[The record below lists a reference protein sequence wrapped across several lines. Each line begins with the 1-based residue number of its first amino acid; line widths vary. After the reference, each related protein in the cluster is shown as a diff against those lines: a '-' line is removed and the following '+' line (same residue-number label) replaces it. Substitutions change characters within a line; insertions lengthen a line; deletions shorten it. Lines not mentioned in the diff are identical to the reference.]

1 MARTFPDDL
10 PAAPASER
18 VVFGALQTRLPDPWQ
33 VWHGVAYS
41 AAQTGAEG
49 EMDFVVA
56 HPDRGLVVIEVKG
69 GQLTCR
75 GGRWC
80 QDGRRLREA
89 PAAQATRE
97 AHALVRAWESRFN
110 APPPF
115 PVAHA
120 VWFPGVKPFVP
131 EPLDLAGITLYADDL
146 RDPESA
152 LVRLLAAEGHAV
164 KAPVDFAA
172 LEALLSP
179 TVEVHRDWVLRRDLQ
194 DASIARLTEEQARA
208 FDAFAEFRRFRVRG
222 CAGSGKTLLALRQAR
237 VWAAQGKRVLLLCFN
252 LLLAERLRELVRD
265 VANIRAVAV
274 NDLFCELLGRED
286 DKSEDFWANLARDA
300 LVPARELGARRAFDA
315 VIVDEGQDFSPAHWA
330 AVQVLVPEDANF
342 LIFYDPAQN
351 IFARDP
357 TAMPLFG
364 GPDAV
369 LTTNCRNTRGVFAT
383 LRPYA
388 PDGVRPFPN
397 APAGDATEIYRAD
410 NQIALRARLRALLD
424 RLIHRE
430 GVPEEDIL
438 LIGARAEK
446 NMFIKDIRAAYPGL
460 RYYTYRKFKGLEAPI
475 LILLDVRE
483 GDPQWDRSARY
494 TAISRAVHRL
504 FILELPP
511 QSRMS
516 TKKPSATET
525 FFVG

>member
-18 VVFGALQTRLPDPWQ
+18 VVFAALKARLPTPWQ

-41 AAQTGAEG
+41 AAQTGEEG
-49 EMDFVVA
+49 EADFVAA
-56 HPDRGLVVIEVKG
+56 HPAHGLVVIEVKG

-75 GGRWC
+75 EGQWF
-80 QDGRRLREA
+80 QDGRRLRKA
-89 PAAQATRE
+89 PATQATRE
-97 AHALVRAWESRFN
+97 AHALVRAWEARFG

-115 PVAHA
+115 PIAHA
-120 VWFPGVKPFVP
+120 VWFPGIHPFVP
-131 EPLDLAGITLYADDL
+131 EPLDLAGITLYSDDL
-146 RDPESA
+146 RAPEPA
-152 LVRLLAAEGHAV
+152 LLRLLATEGHAV
-164 KAPVDFAA
+164 KAPLDLAA
-172 LEALLSP
+172 LESLLSP
-179 TVEVHRDWVLRRDLQ
+179 TVDLRRDWGLRRDLQ
-194 DASIARLTEEQARA
+194 DASIAQLTEEQARA

-237 VWAAQGKRVLLLCFN
+237 VWAKQGKRVLLLCFN
-252 LLLAERLRELVRD
+252 LLLAERLRELVGAT
-265 VANIRAVAV
+265 ANIRAVAV
-274 NDLFCELLGRED
+274 NDLFCELLGRKD
-286 DKSEDFWANLARDA
+286 DGTKAFWADLVRDA
-300 LVPARELGARRAFDA
+300 IVPARQLADQRAFNA
-315 VIVDEGQDFSPAHWA
+315 VIVDEGQDFSPAQWA
-330 AVQVLVPEDANF
+330 AVRALVPEDANF

-351 IFARDP
+351 IFERDP
-357 TAMPLFG
+357 AAMPSFG

-410 NQIALRARLRALLD
+410 NQVALRARLRGLLD
-424 RLIHRE
+424 RLIRRE
-430 GVPEEDIL
+430 GVPAEDIL
-438 LIGARAEK
+438 LIGARALP
-446 NMFIKDIRAAYPGL
+446 NMALLDILKTYPGL

-483 GDPQWDRSARY
+483 GDPMWDRSARY

-511 QSRMS
+511 QTRMS

>member
-18 VVFGALQTRLPDPWQ
+18 VVFAALKARLPDPWQ

-75 GGRWC
+75 GGRWF

-97 AHALVRAWESRFN
+97 AHALVRAWEARFG

-131 EPLDLAGITLYADDL
+131 EPLDLAGITLYANAL
-146 RDPESA
+146 RDPEPA
-152 LVRLLAAEGHAV
+152 LLRLLAAEGHAV
-164 KAPVDFAA
+164 KAPVDLAA
-172 LEALLSP
+172 LESLLSP
-179 TVEVHRDWVLRRDLQ
+179 TVDLRRDWVLRRDLQ

-237 VWAAQGKRVLLLCFN
+237 VWAAQGKHVLLLCFN

-265 VANIRAVAV
+265 CANIRAVAV
-274 NDLFCELLGRED
+274 NDLFCELLGRKD
-286 DKSEDFWANLARDA
+286 DGTKAFWADLARDA
-300 LVPARELGARRAFDA
+300 VVPARKLAAQRAFDA
-315 VIVDEGQDFSPAHWA
+315 VIIDEGQDFSPAHWA
-330 AVQVLVPEDANF
+330 AVQALVPEDANF

-357 TAMPLFG
+357 AAMPAFG

-369 LTTNCRNTRGVFAT
+369 LTTNCRNTRGVFET

-388 PDGVRPFPN
+388 PDGVRPFPD
-397 APAGDATEIYRAD
+397 APEGDATEIYRAD
-410 NQIALRARLRALLD
+410 NQAALRARLRALLD
-424 RLIHRE
+424 RLIRRE
-430 GVPEEDIL
+430 GVPAEDIL
-438 LIGARAEK
+438 LIGARALP
-446 NMFIKDIRAAYPGL
+446 NMALLDILSAHPGL

-483 GDPQWDRSARY
+483 GDPLWDRSARY
-494 TAISRAVHRL
+494 TAISRAIHRL
-504 FILELPP
+504 FILQLPP
-511 QSRMS
+511 QSG
-516 TKKPSATET
+516 TPKAKPPATQT

>member
-18 VVFGALQTRLPDPWQ
+18 VVFAALKARLPDPWQ

-56 HPDRGLVVIEVKG
+56 HPERGLVVIEVKG

-75 GGRWC
+75 GGRWF

-97 AHALVRAWESRFN
+97 AHALVRAWEARFN

-222 CAGSGKTLLALRQAR
+222 CAGSGKTLLALRQAH
-237 VWAAQGKRVLLLCFN
+237 VWAAAGKRVLLLCFN
-252 LLLAERLRELVRD
+252 LLLAERLRELV
-265 VANIRAVAV
+265 APGAAIRAVAV
-274 NDLFCELLGRED
+274 NDLFRELLGRED
-286 DKSEDFWANLARDA
+286 DGTPEFWHTLARDA
-300 LVPARELGARRAFDA
+300 LAPARALAARRAYDA
-315 VIVDEGQDFSPAHWA
+315 VIVDEGQDFSPDQWA
-330 AVQVLVPEDANF
+330 AVQALVPEDANF

-351 IFARDP
+351 IFDRDP
-357 TAMPLFG
+357 AALPAFG
-364 GPDAV
+364 CPDAV

-388 PDGVRPFPN
+388 PDGVRAFPD
-397 APAGDATEIYRAD
+397 APAGDATEVYRAA
-410 NQIALRARLRALLD
+410 NRPALRARLRALLA
-424 RLIHRE
+424 RLIRDE
-430 GVPEEDIL
+430 GVPPQDIL
-438 LIGARAEK
+438 LIGGRALP
-446 NMFIKDIRAAYPGL
+446 NMALADVLADFPGL

-475 LILLDVRE
+475 LILVDVRD
-483 GDPQWDRSARY
+483 GDPLWGRAARY
-494 TAISRAVHRL
+494 TAISRAIHRL

-511 QSRMS
+511 R
-516 TKKPSATET
+516 
-525 FFVG
+525 